1 VSEPLCSTCLTHR
14 GQCSDALI
22 VSQVQ
27 RPLLSSTRAQKLMCK
42 KSISQKLSLPALVHM
57 INAEQYVQLLMDLV
71 ITNSCKHRLTQ
82 SKVFEVL
89 KAVRY
94 MQKL

>member
-1 VSEPLCSTCLTHR
+1 
-14 GQCSDALI
+14 
-22 VSQVQ
+22 
-27 RPLLSSTRAQKLMCK
+27 
-42 KSISQKLSLPALVHM
+42 M